1 MSIKAKAMRNLYN
14 KGRITVEGL
23 RKAVEDGVITAEEF
37 AQITGETYQ

>member
-23 RKAVEDGVITAEEF
+23 YKAIEDGIITLEEF
-37 AQITGETYQ
+37 NLIINN